1 MSDVLTQ
8 LDGVV
13 SLMVSTESAP
23 TAESIRGTIA
33 SMRLAGPFAEVTD
46 EQAELLARELARK
59 DRW

>member
-1 MSDVLTQ
+1 MASCPC
-8 LDGVV
+8 
-13 SLMVSTESAP
+13 VSTESAP